1 LISRERANP
10 QQADPKRAN
19 PKRANQRANQKIG
32 PPYRPHPTT
41 KSNSAIYSV

>member
-19 PKRANQRANQKIG
+19 PKRANQKIG